1 MHSGLIRHPQS
12 LLARQAPARM
22 RRASLHCPWTRSFFT
37 DSFFPPGFYTIS
49 CWCFSSWNLELLMIQ
64 SQRSYSVYSFTFL
77 ILHTS
82 TLPTS
87 SQLSSFPGGL
97 RQGYEAEPYP
107 SQTFTG
113 SCTLWRV
120 RRRLQKGSQRE
131 MGTGAIQFMTK
142 DSSESRPDLKKL
154 LKLHCFPKPADW
166 FYTLQILKQSPLTA
180 LPTLVSSTLHTH
192 WIPFKCEETPCP
204 EAQTLGFGVADLL
217 FDSIIPVSNIAMCTA
232 VPEIKVCMEKHS
244 FIPFPSERERENI
257 FVLYPLY
264 G

>member
-1 MHSGLIRHPQS
+1 
-12 LLARQAPARM
+12 
-22 RRASLHCPWTRSFFT
+22 
-37 DSFFPPGFYTIS
+37 
-49 CWCFSSWNLELLMIQ
+49 MIQ
-64 SQRSYSVYSFTFL
+64 SQQSYSVCSFTFL

-120 RRRLQKGSQRE
+120 WRRLQKGSQRE

-142 DSSESRPDLKKL
+142 DSSESGPDLKKL

-180 LPTLVSSTLHTH
+180 LPTLVSSTLRTHTESLSNVRKHLAQRPKH
-192 WIPFKCEETPCP
+192 WVSALLISYLIPLFLFQILPCALQYQRLKSVW
-204 EAQTLGFGVADLL
+204 ENT
-217 FDSIIPVSNIAMCTA
+217 VSFL
-232 VPEIKVCMEKHS
+232 S
-244 FIPFPSERERENI
+244 LQRRERENI